1 IIGPDQHKNPD
12 QNRGIIPMGRVL
24 IGNQGQKH
32 QGGNHI
38 KNDHHVFA
46 PLEKRDFPNDHQVSD
61 QQDIDDQGRKHQ
73 QQGQVF
79 IVEIMKDTKEQHESQ
94 QDAEREITV
103 KFYELLQFVKGKQA
117 QPK

>member
-1 IIGPDQHKNPD
+1 QGKKESSDKSFNGFVGRDSLKKFSAPKGFPNEISKGIIGPDQHKNPD

-46 PLEKRDFPNDHQVSD
+46 PLEKGDFPNDHQVSD

-73 QQGQVF
+73 QQG
-79 IVEIMKDTKEQHESQ
+79 
-94 QDAEREITV
+94 
-103 KFYELLQFVKGKQA
+103 
-117 QPK
+117 